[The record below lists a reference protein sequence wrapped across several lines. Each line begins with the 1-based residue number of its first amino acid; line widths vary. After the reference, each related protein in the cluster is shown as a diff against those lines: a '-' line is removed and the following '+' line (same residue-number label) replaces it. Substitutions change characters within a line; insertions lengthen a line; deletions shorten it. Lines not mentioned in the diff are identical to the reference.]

1 MPKRPPDNVQ
11 RGVLAEQIR
20 ARAKRAKNTDPEAVA
35 ASFERIAR
43 LREGLRLGPG
53 ANTVRRRGRY

>member
-1 MPKRPPDNVQ
+1 MPAKHPDNVA
-11 RGVLAEQIR
+11 RGSLAETLR
-20 ARAKRAKNTDPEAVA
+20 ARTVRAKNTTPEEIE

-43 LREGLRLGPG
+43 LADSLRLGRG

>member
-11 RGVLAEQIR
+11 RGVLAEALR
-20 ARAKRAKNTDPEAVA
+20 ARTVRAKNTTPEELA
-35 ASFERIAR
+35 ASFDRIAR
-43 LREGLRLGPG
+43 LAEGLRLGPG